1 MCLCTGHLVATSI
14 ATLLTC
20 KGDQEAEWADHVT
33 MMVMIGD
40 DDGDLPVFFLYL
52 PCKRIMLIFV
62 IV

>member
-40 DDGDLPVFFLYL
+40 DDGDLPVFFCIYL
-52 PCKRIMLIFV
+52 AKELC
-62 IV
+62 